1 MFMPGGWWLP
11 DVRVLLF
18 TKGFGVSE
26 EQARTARKMGE
37 HSTSTVRESHG
48 NRTSTV
54 RRVIGDW
61 KIAASHL
68 RTMILALKHVVQD
81 FLRLFG
87 LSTGL
92 FCTHERNKCR
102 CGRVTAEGGGVTW
115 IPTATAPVCGL
126 ATATAPVC
134 GLGGGALLMAIDN
147 PREGTSAL
155 VELQDTLLQ
164 LVPNTKSK
172 IPATRNA

>member
-1 MFMPGGWWLP
+1 MPGGWWLP

-102 CGRVTAEGGGVTW
+102 CGRVTAEGGGV
-115 IPTATAPVCGL
+115 
-126 ATATAPVC
+126 
-134 GLGGGALLMAIDN
+134 GGNM
-147 PREGTSAL
+147 
-155 VELQDTLLQ
+155 DTHSHCACLW
-164 LVPNTKSK
+164 
-172 IPATRNA
+172 TRHSHCTCLWTRRWCAANGD

>member
-102 CGRVTAEGGGVTW
+102 CGRVTAEGGGRVVTW
-115 IPTATAPVCGL
+115 IP
-126 ATATAPVC
+126 TATAPVC

-155 VELQDTLLQ
+155 VESSQSRITPQ
-164 LVPNTKSK
+164 NT
-172 IPATRNA
+172 

>member
-1 MFMPGGWWLP
+1 MNVTNAGVGVWL
-11 DVRVLLF
+11 
-18 TKGFGVSE
+18 
-26 EQARTARKMGE
+26 
-37 HSTSTVRESHG
+37 
-48 NRTSTV
+48 
-54 RRVIGDW
+54 
-61 KIAASHL
+61 L
-68 RTMILALKHVVQD
+68 RGK
-81 FLRLFG
+81 
-87 LSTGL
+87 
-92 FCTHERNKCR
+92 
-102 CGRVTAEGGGVTW
+102 GGGVVTW

-126 ATATAPVC
+126 ATATEPVC

>member
-1 MFMPGGWWLP
+1 MPGGWWLP

-102 CGRVTAEGGGVTW
+102 CGRVTAEGE
-115 IPTATAPVCGL
+115 
-126 ATATAPVC
+126 
-134 GLGGGALLMAIDN
+134 GGGGNM
-147 PREGTSAL
+147 
-155 VELQDTLLQ
+155 
-164 LVPNTKSK
+164 NTHSHCTCLW
-172 IPATRNA
+172 TRHSH

>member
-1 MFMPGGWWLP
+1 MPGGWWLP

-18 TKGFGVSE
+18 TKGFGVS
-26 EQARTARKMGE
+26 
-37 HSTSTVRESHG
+37 ESHG

-102 CGRVTAEGGGVTW
+102 CGRVTAEGGG
-115 IPTATAPVCGL
+115 GN
-126 ATATAPVC
+126 
-134 GLGGGALLMAIDN
+134 M
-147 PREGTSAL
+147 
-155 VELQDTLLQ
+155 DTHSHCTCLW
-164 LVPNTKSK
+164 
-172 IPATRNA
+172 TRHSH